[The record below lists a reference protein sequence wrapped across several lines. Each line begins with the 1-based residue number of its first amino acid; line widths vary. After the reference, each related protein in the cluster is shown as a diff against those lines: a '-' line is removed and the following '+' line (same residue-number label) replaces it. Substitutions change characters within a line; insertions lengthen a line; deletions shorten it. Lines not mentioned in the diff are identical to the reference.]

1 MFERLSQRYRKL
13 VSIIWQISQS
23 QPEVLREKIQFFLS
37 EFLSNLAFN
46 KFNQAI
52 FCLEGLDEFLYL
64 STSSGKLR
72 MINYEILRGE
82 IEKLKEEIREK
93 ERLFKQEVEE
103 LDLREVFLPLKER
116 KNEEEIEKKRAPS
129 LSIGGLNARQLKI
142 LEIIKERKKVKSLD
156 LFEIFPQVSQK
167 TLRADLK
174 ALLERGLLFKQGTN
188 RNLWYLLN
196 PKFSFSQENP
206 A

>member
-1 MFERLSQRYRKL
+1 MFEKLSQRYRKL
-13 VSIIWQISQS
+13 VSIIWQISQN

-93 ERLFKQEVEE
+93 ERLFKQGVEE

-116 KNEEEIEKKRAPS
+116 KNEEEIKKERIPS

-174 ALLERGLLFKQGTN
+174 VLLERGLLFKQGTN

>member
-1 MFERLSQRYRKL
+1 
-13 VSIIWQISQS
+13 
-23 QPEVLREKIQFFLS
+23 
-37 EFLSNLAFN
+37 
-46 KFNQAI
+46 
-52 FCLEGLDEFLYL
+52 
-64 STSSGKLR
+64 

-82 IEKLKEEIREK
+82 IEKLKEEIREREK
-93 ERLFKQEVEE
+93 LFKQGVEE

-116 KNEEEIEKKRAPS
+116 KNEEEIEKKRTSS

>member
-1 MFERLSQRYRKL
+1 MFEKLSQRYRKL
-13 VSIIWQISQS
+13 VSIIWQISQN

-116 KNEEEIEKKRAPS
+116 KNEEEIEKKRTPS

>member
-1 MFERLSQRYRKL
+1 MFEKLSQRYRKL

-93 ERLFKQEVEE
+93 ERLFKQGVEE

-116 KNEEEIEKKRAPS
+116 KNEEEIKKERIPS

>member
-1 MFERLSQRYRKL
+1 
-13 VSIIWQISQS
+13 
-23 QPEVLREKIQFFLS
+23 
-37 EFLSNLAFN
+37 
-46 KFNQAI
+46 
-52 FCLEGLDEFLYL
+52 
-64 STSSGKLR
+64 

-82 IEKLKEEIREK
+82 IEKLKEEIREREK
-93 ERLFKQEVEE
+93 LFKQGVEE

-116 KNEEEIEKKRAPS
+116 KNEEEIEKKRTPS
-129 LSIGGLNARQLKI
+129 LGIGGLNARQLKI

>member
-1 MFERLSQRYRKL
+1 MFEKLSQRYRKL

-23 QPEVLREKIQFFLS
+23 QPEVLKEKIQFFLS

-46 KFNQAI
+46 KFSQAI

-82 IEKLKEEIREK
+82 IEKLKEEIREREK
-93 ERLFKQEVEE
+93 LFKQGVEE

-116 KNEEEIEKKRAPS
+116 KNEEEIEKKRTPS

>member
-93 ERLFKQEVEE
+93 ERLFKQGVEE